1 MKQFIVLSCLIL
13 SATVQVLA
21 AGTDTQ
27 KNCQQEAQVIGK
39 VKSYEKSL
47 YGCQV
52 ILDGASIQFYKA
64 SQVCPLELDE
74 VVLSPIQV
82 GLSGGHDC
90 RLDVGDTLSG
100 VLIKNSAG
108 QIILD

>member
-1 MKQFIVLSCLIL
+1 MKQFVVLSCLIL
-13 SATVQVLA
+13 TASTQVFATPA
-21 AGTDTQ
+21 NSQ

-39 VKSYEKSL
+39 VKSYDKSL

-52 ILDGASIQFYKA
+52 MLDGASIQFYKA

-74 VVLSPIQV
+74 VILSPIQV

-90 RLDVGDTLSG
+90 RLDVGETLSG